1 VPRGAARGLSRAG
14 EEGSIGKIVEHLK
27 ALGPPACAPTVPVLF
42 ERAGALRRQDPAR
55 HSGR

>member
-42 ERAGALRRQDPAR
+42 ERAAL
-55 HSGR
+55 